1 MKNEYKMVVFHPYE
15 HGEPQPYFIEAET
28 GVDAV
33 RKTLPNDLG
42 KSGLVLDDNL
52 YRVIMLES
60 DEGIHIAII
69 EDIIE
74 KEEEEEKENEN

>member
-1 MKNEYKMVVFHPYE
+1 MINNYKMVVFHPYE
-15 HGEPQPYFIEAET
+15 HGEPERYLIEAET
-28 GVDAV
+28 GAEAV
-33 RKTLPNDLG
+33 RTTLPNDLG
-42 KSGLVLDDNL
+42 KTGLILDDNL

-74 KEEEEEKENEN
+74 KEGE